1 MTSTNASRLQGHIEV
16 AGRSAAVIVANPNG
30 ITCDGCGFI
39 NTTRGTLTTGTP
51 VFGNDGSLSA
61 FRVSR
66 GTIRL
71 EGNGL
76 DAGNLEGVDL
86 LARAVQLNAGLWA
99 RQVNVVTGASQID
112 AQTLATQAIS
122 GEGER
127 PQFGLDVAALGGMY
141 AGKIRLVG
149 TEAGVGVRSTGQMV
163 ADAGDF
169 ILTQAGDVRLSG
181 RTAAAAACRSKPTV
195 T

>member
-1 MTSTNASRLQGHIEV
+1 
-16 AGRSAAVIVANPNG
+16 VIVANPNG

-99 RQVNVVTGASQID
+99 RQVNVVTGANQID
-112 AQTLATQAIS
+112 AQTLATQAIT

-127 PQFGLDVAALGGMY
+127 PQFGLDVAALGHVCRQDPVGRY
-141 AGKIRLVG
+141 RGRRGRAQHGPDGGRRRRLHP
-149 TEAGVGVRSTGQMV
+149 
-163 ADAGDF
+163 DP
-169 ILTQAGDVRLSG
+169 G
-181 RTAAAAACRSKPTV
+181 RRCPPERTRPQAACRSKPTV

>member
-1 MTSTNASRLQGHIEV
+1 
-16 AGRSAAVIVANPNG
+16 
-30 ITCDGCGFI
+30 
-39 NTTRGTLTTGTP
+39 

-99 RQVNVVTGASQID
+99 RQVNVVTGANQID
-112 AQTLATQAIS
+112 AQTLATQAIT

-127 PQFGLDVAALGGMY
+127 PQFGLDVAALGGMQ
-141 AGKIRLVG
+141 G
-149 TEAGVGVRSTGQMV
+149 RSGWSV
-163 ADAGDF
+163 PRPAWACAARARWWP
-169 ILTQAGDVRLSG
+169 TQATS
-181 RTAAAAACRSKPTV
+181 S
-195 T
+195 